1 MVIQG
6 HKSLIVLLTVVEEHV
21 LVPASASQQI
31 SLPAL
36 SIGLISWLGF
46 RGRDNPL
53 RYRAREGKA
62 DDLAIM
68 RLHEE
73 FLGQRGIVQLMDPD
87 ITNLVTA
94 GQMITIWADS
104 NAPDRVDHVKQV
116 NAALLC
122 GHNWLP
128 IFAPVKRTSLE
139 VIVDRA
145 DLRVSLVELR
155 LS

>member
-1 MVIQG
+1 
-6 HKSLIVLLTVVEEHV
+6 
-21 LVPASASQQI
+21 
-31 SLPAL
+31 
-36 SIGLISWLGF
+36 
-46 RGRDNPL
+46 
-53 RYRAREGKA
+53 
-62 DDLAIM
+62 M

-104 NAPDRVDHVKQV
+104 NAPDRVDHVEQV
-116 NAALLC
+116 YAALLR
-122 GHNWLP
+122 GHDWLP
-128 IFAPVKRTSLE
+128 IFAPVKRTGLE
-139 VIVDRA
+139 VIVNRA